1 VPNTAPEHSHS
12 TVFVVSYTIR
22 YVSVAWP
29 CPSNPGSHRGGNT
42 GSPATIAS
50 AATIVPMK
58 NAATALLIFGVIFGG
73 IELSL
78 FVSTRSVISP
88 AIVAILFGGVIF
100 SLVPATLTNLALVA
114 VLLLLGGLGLLV
126 AYRSGS

>member
-1 VPNTAPEHSHS
+1 M
-12 TVFVVSYTIR
+12 VSADCSAEPTLARFFSSGEFIDGWIC
-22 YVSVAWP
+22 AMT
-29 CPSNPGSHRGGNT
+29 GGD
-42 GSPATIAS
+42 
-50 AATIVPMK
+50 
-58 NAATALLIFGVIFGG
+58 AATALLLFGVIFGG

-100 SLVPATLTNLALVA
+100 SVVPATLTNLALVA
-114 VLLLLGGLGLLV
+114 VLLLLGGLGLLA